1 MESKILSTNLTNK
14 LFFFLLASIV
24 YLSEQ
29 KYFMDP
35 FIDYCKKNLY
45 HRPARRDCF
54 RWFSENITEKETSLR
69 TLKSGTTLL
78 ELQ

>member
-1 MESKILSTNLTNK
+1 MSYTAVIQSKKCRPLNLESKILSTKLTNK
-14 LFFFLLASIV
+14 LLFFLLASIV

-45 HRPARRDCF
+45 HRPAGRDCF
-54 RWFSENITEKETSLR
+54 R
-69 TLKSGTTLL
+69 
-78 ELQ
+78 